1 MIADFEL
8 RDAWPAFDDDACR
21 LVAENRRKLPRDF
34 AFVGVQIGVAQA
46 GRLHLHEH
54 FAGAGAFQ
62 LYRFDDERLIRAV
75 HDGRADI
82 QRHEEFSFCD
92 GVVRAEGLYTITRG
106 GGAARQALA

>member
-1 MIADFEL
+1 LWNEKGNDVIADFEL
-8 RDAWPAFDDDACR
+8 RDAGSAFDDYARC

-54 FAGAGAFQ
+54 FAGARAFQ
-62 LYRFDDERLIRAV
+62 LYFFDDERLIRAV

-82 QRHEEFSFCD
+82 QRHAEFPFAM
-92 GVVRAEGLYTITRG
+92 V
-106 GGAARQALA
+106 